1 VLGRDLG
8 ERLHLTVRDALT
20 YGSRGEPG
28 LDAGSVGEG
37 GQRPD
42 AHERRTRNLL
52 GAELAAT
59 DVGPLELGGGLE
71 FWHRYERVAF
81 ADPDVVPGLGSPID
95 TLDRNAEVGL
105 RLRLEREWDLFGT
118 RQRVSLSGETKR
130 DTLDSD
136 SVEDQQRDEGAFVA
150 QDDAALFGDR
160 LRLVPALRFDDTEGF
175 GAEWLPRFGVIAAP
189 FPWLHLKG
197 NIERSFRV
205 PDFDELFF
213 PDRGFL
219 RGNPALQPEEA
230 INGDVGFEIGA
241 ARLGPIEDAS
251 LEAAWFHNDVKQSI
265 VFVLVSPSLIE
276 PRNTGA
282 ATIEG
287 FEVAAHLRVL
297 EWVAVSAQYTH
308 LDATLDRNGT
318 PLPGRADDEAHFRVE
333 LAPPSRAVRLVGEAQ
348 YTSDIPVSESGNTVL
363 PDRTVYDASLIV
375 DLVRLGL
382 LPEQLPLASL
392 LVTLEGR
399 NLTDQSVRDAQFFPQ
414 PGRTLALRVETTW

>member
-1 VLGRDLG
+1 LCS
-8 ERLHLTVRDALT
+8 DAFT

-28 LDAGSVGEG
+28 LDSGSVGEA

-52 GAELAAT
+52 GAELTAT

-81 ADPDVVPGLGSPID
+81 ADPDVVPGIGAPID

-105 RLRLEREWDLFGT
+105 RLRLEREWDVVGT
-118 RQRVSLSGETKR
+118 RNRFLLSGETKR

-150 QDDAALFGDR
+150 QDDLALLDDR

-175 GAEWLPRFGVIAAP
+175 GAEWLPRFGVIAAV

-205 PDFDELFF
+205 PTFDELFF

-219 RGNPALQPEEA
+219 RGNPALQPEKA
-230 INGDVGFEIGA
+230 LNGDVGFEIGA
-241 ARLGPIEDAS
+241 DRLGPVSDAS
-251 LEAAWFHNDVKQSI
+251 LEAAWFHNDVDQSI
-265 VFVLVSPSLIE
+265 VYVLVSPSLVE
-276 PRNTGA
+276 PVNTGA

-287 FEVAAHLRVL
+287 VEVTARMRLL
-297 EWVAVSAQYTH
+297 DWVGLSASYTH
-308 LDATLDRNGT
+308 LSATLNRDGT

-333 LAPPSRAVRLVGEAQ
+333 LGPPSRAVRLVGEAQ
-348 YTSDIPVSESGNTVL
+348 LTSEIPVSESGNTVL

-375 DLVRLGL
+375 DLARLGL
-382 LPEQLPLASL
+382 LPPQLPLASL

-399 NLTDQSVRDAQFFPQ
+399 NLTDRSVRDALFFPQ
-414 PGRTLALRVETTW
+414 PGRTVALRVETKW